1 MAAKDQVGDQDV
13 NINKF
18 AGISDYQD
26 NKQPGPLHPRRI
38 VGCMHEALGNVD
50 LLLIFVVYAFLKKKR
65 EADFFVIFIFKH
77 RDIELPE
84 TRFHT

>member
-50 LLLIFVVYAFLKKKR
+50 LLLIQSL
-65 EADFFVIFIFKH
+65 DSISLLMVIHIQYQH
-77 RDIELPE
+77 LDSL
-84 TRFHT
+84 